1 MSVFQSRISTQSD
14 VFAVNAE
21 AHAALLGEVR
31 ALEAKQLAHSNGRN
45 ARFAERGQLP
55 PRERVARLLD
65 PGAPWIEL
73 SPLAGLGL
81 HYDDGVDN
89 VFGAGSIAGIGFI
102 CGVRCAVSASEAG
115 IKGGTT
121 PPIGVDKG
129 LRLQTI
135 ALRHKL
141 PLVSLV
147 ESGGANLEYQSQLFL
162 KGGETFRNQAL
173 LSSAGIPQVV
183 VVHGSSTAGGAYI
196 PGMADY
202 SIFVRGRAKVFLAGP
217 PLLKAATGEIA
228 DDETLGGAEMHTGVS
243 GVGDFLVED
252 DRDAINLAREV
263 IAKLGWNDDAQ
274 VVSRAFDEPQLSPD
288 ELPGVVPVDFK
299 KPYDI
304 KEVIARV
311 VDGSDLLEFK
321 PRYGPSTVCATARAG
336 GFSCAFLANNGPI
349 DADGAAKAAQFMQLC
364 DQAGTPLVFL
374 VNTTGFIVGTKAEQS
389 GIVKH
394 GSKMIQAVANA
405 RVAKITFN
413 IGANFGAGNYAMCGR
428 GFHPNFLFSWP
439 NAKTAVMGGE
449 QAGRVLRIV
458 SEEKAVRAGLPVD
471 DAAMAGLET
480 MVADAIDKETGALFA
495 TARLWDD
502 GIIDPRDTRRVLI
515 ECLDI
520 CADAERRTLRP
531 NSFGVGRM

>member
-1 MSVFQSRISTQSD
+1 VCSSD
-14 VFAVNAE
+14 
-21 AHAALLGEVR
+21 
-31 ALEAKQLAHSNGRN
+31 
-45 ARFAERGQLP
+45 
-55 PRERVARLLD
+55 
-65 PGAPWIEL
+65 
-73 SPLAGLGL
+73 
-81 HYDDGVDN
+81 
-89 VFGAGSIAGIGFI
+89 
-102 CGVRCAVSASEAG
+102 
-115 IKGGTT
+115 
-121 PPIGVDKG
+121 
-129 LRLQTI
+129 
-135 ALRHKL
+135 
-141 PLVSLV
+141 
-147 ESGGANLEYQSQLFL
+147 
-162 KGGETFRNQAL
+162 
-173 LSSAGIPQVV
+173 
-183 VVHGSSTAGGAYI
+183 
-196 PGMADY
+196 
-202 SIFVRGRAKVFLAGP
+202 
-217 PLLKAATGEIA
+217 
-228 DDETLGGAEMHTGVS
+228 
-243 GVGDFLVED
+243 
-252 DRDAINLAREV
+252 
-263 IAKLGWNDDAQ
+263 
-274 VVSRAFDEPQLSPD
+274 
-288 ELPGVVPVDFK
+288 
-299 KPYDI
+299 
-304 KEVIARV
+304 
-311 VDGSDLLEFK
+311 
-321 PRYGPSTVCATARAG
+321 
-336 GFSCAFLANNGPI
+336 
-349 DADGAAKAAQFMQLC
+349 
-364 DQAGTPLVFL
+364 L